1 MPLTVNYNEE
11 GIPDGVPTYLF
22 DQAELYKQDP
32 AAAATAWFSGAH
44 LGLSVFFGL
53 HGLVGRHEDVIER
66 EDYPMAEYAA
76 LEKQLTAKNFDPI
89 DIVELAIAAGARYLA
104 FPAVYDDGFSL
115 YNTTLTDF
123 NSVHSPA
130 HRDFVA
136 ELASVCEYHGLGLSL
151 EYSLGV
157 NHHKWPGGI
166 PAEAQQEYLEFVHSQ
181 LHELL
186 TQYGPIAAIS
196 FNGLRRMKRLFPD
209 WSPQDLYDLV
219 HGTQPATLVAFR
231 QGHTGTEDFYTVAEE
246 LPGPQD
252 DAATRGHVVVA
263 NRPRKPLEIRQSL
276 TPGGR
281 GFNAGEAGH
290 HLKVEKL
297 LEKMR
302 YAYQHGANLLVN
314 TALMPDG
321 SLDLEDITTLLD
333 FGKKLPAKH

>member
-22 DQAELYKQDP
+22 DQAELYHENSLE
-32 AAAATAWFSGAH
+32 AGRVWFANAH

-66 EDYPMAEYAA
+66 EDYPVAEYAA

-115 YNTTLTDF
+115 YHTALTDF

-166 PAEAQQEYLEFVHSQ
+166 PAEAQKEYLDFVHEQ

-186 TQYGPIAAIS
+186 TKYGPIAAIS
-196 FNGLRRMKRLFPD
+196 FNGLRRMKRLFPR
-209 WSPQDLYDLV
+209 WSPQDFYDQV

-246 LPGPQD
+246 LPGSQE
-252 DAATRGHVVVA
+252 DAVTRGHVAA

-281 GFNAGEAGH
+281 GFNACEAGH
-290 HLKVEKL
+290 HLRVEKL

-302 YAYQHGANLLVN
+302 YAYQHDANLLVN

-321 SLDLEDITTLLD
+321 SLDLEDINTLLD
-333 FGKKLPAKH
+333 FGKKLPGNH